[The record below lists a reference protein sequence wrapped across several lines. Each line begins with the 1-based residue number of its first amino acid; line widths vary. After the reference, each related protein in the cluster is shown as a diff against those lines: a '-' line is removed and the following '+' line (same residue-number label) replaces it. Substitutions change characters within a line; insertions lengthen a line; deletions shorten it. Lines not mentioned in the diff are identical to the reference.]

1 MSMSYR
7 LLSTVTLLM
16 TMPGCGYLVQVNKKV
31 EYPTVALGTRRGDLW
46 KGAPS
51 DCQPC
56 TEAFLRSNWGEPSIR
71 AVDENGI
78 TVWTYNNGL
87 KWVGASPVVIV
98 PLPLFVP
105 SGQEKIQFG
114 IKGGRITFVKHFTV
128 RRMLLYFPVSH
139 DNDITGNLY
148 DSTAPP
154 SGCVFR
160 QVQ

>member
-1 MSMSYR
+1 MNLRYQ
-7 LLSTVTLLM
+7 LLLIVPLM
-16 TMPGCGYLVQVNKKV
+16 MCLPGCGYLVQSNKKV
-31 EYPTVALGTRRGDLW
+31 EYQTVALGARRGDLW
-46 KGAPS
+46 KGAS
-51 DCQPC
+51 TDCQPC
-56 TEAFLRSNWGEPSIR
+56 TEAFLRSNWGEPSNR
-71 AVDENGI
+71 AIDENGI

-105 SGQEKIQFG
+105 SGKEKIQFG
-114 IKGGRITFVKHFTV
+114 IKDGQIKFVKHFTV
-128 RRMLLYFPVSH
+128 RRMFLYFPISH
-139 DNDITGNLY
+139 DNNITGNLY